1 MTTTPTPAAY
11 RWRQPRLARGWEPV
25 QLIGRMK
32 ILAGRD
38 GVTLPKTYLLV
49 RLIFLWEHHRA
60 PVPAY
65 VASLLGRIFDGPNPF
80 GIGPIQHLPYK
91 AARAR
96 GR

>member
-1 MTTTPTPAAY
+1 MDTIPY

-32 ILAGRD
+32 IFADRD
-38 GVTLPKTYLLV
+38 GVALPKTYLLI

-60 PVPAY
+60 PLPGYYAH
-65 VASLLGRIFDGPNPF
+65 LPCRIFEHPNPF
-80 GIGPIQHLPYK
+80 TTGPIQHLDVK
-91 AARAR
+91 AVPSR